1 MKEDELQEFLP
12 RGIIHENLRRI
23 FVGKNKEVV
32 AIIISSLMFGTL
44 HIHRGFMYM
53 IDTTALLSIFVTHT
67 EQHLGAVHSALY
79 SRRSG
84 LVSWICLN
92 LNANHIE

>member
-23 FVGKNKEVV
+23 FIGKNKEVV

-44 HIHRGFMYM
+44 HIHRGFIYM
-53 IDTTALLSIFVTHT
+53 IAATALLSIFGILYRIQNSIWGLCILHFI
-67 EQHLGAVHSALY
+67 LGEVVWY
-79 SRRSG
+79 SGFVRT
-84 LVSWICLN
+84 
-92 LNANHIE
+92 